1 LVVDRLQN
9 RPWIPALAGA
19 ALIVCYAPFLWGMAG
34 QWSSDEDMGHGFVV
48 PLVALWIVWR
58 EREHWR
64 ALPPRPS
71 AWGFAILAVAA
82 CLHAAAALGA
92 GLFAGS
98 LAFLLSLA
106 GAVVCLGG
114 FGYLRSWAFPFLL
127 ALFMLPK
134 LAVVYNQVTLPLQL
148 MASRIAVIVLHM
160 AGIAASREGNI
171 LVLPHSRVA
180 VAEACNGVRYLLP
193 LGFLALVFAYIS
205 DPKPWMRVV
214 LLAAAVPL
222 AILANAL
229 RVAATAAHPVLLEGT
244 LHLITGTIVFVLCL
258 ALLAVLHRFIN
269 LLYARFHA

>member
-1 LVVDRLQN
+1 VTDQLHN

-19 ALIVCYAPFLWGMAG
+19 ALVVCYAPFLRGMVG
-34 QWSSDEDMGHGFVV
+34 QWSTDEDMGHGFVV

-58 EREHWR
+58 QREHWR

-71 AWGFAILAVAA
+71 YWGFAILAAAA

-98 LAFLLSLA
+98 LAFLVSLA

-114 FGYLRSWAFPFLL
+114 FGYLRAWAFPFLL

-134 LAVVYNQVTLPLQL
+134 LAIVYNQTTLPLQL
-148 MASRIAVIVLHM
+148 MASRIAVIVLHI
-160 AGIAASREGNI
+160 AGFAASREGNI
-171 LVLPHSRVA
+171 LLLPHSRVA
-180 VAEACNGVRYLLP
+180 VAEACNGLRYLLP
-193 LGFLALVFAYIS
+193 LGFLALLFAYIA
-205 DPKPWMRVV
+205 DPKPWMRAA
-214 LLAAAVPL
+214 LLVAAVPL

-244 LHLITGTIVFVLCL
+244 LHLISGTIIFVLCL
-258 ALLAVLHRFIN
+258 ASLAALHRLIN